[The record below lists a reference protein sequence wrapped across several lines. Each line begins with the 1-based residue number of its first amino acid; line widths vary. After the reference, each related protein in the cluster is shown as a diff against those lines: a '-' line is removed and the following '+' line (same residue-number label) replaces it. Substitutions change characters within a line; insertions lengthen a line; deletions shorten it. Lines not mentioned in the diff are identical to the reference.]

1 VKRWPIIL
9 GRGGTVLLAVGLALF
24 LVSFIPAGV
33 VGSSPTPVG
42 IDASTWCGYNLAVFA
57 PQQTL
62 TPQQTLHITISTTGV
77 VNVTLLDTTIE
88 AIYNWINDTY
98 HTSIT
103 NWSNITYFNGFVK
116 SNPTLI
122 AWQHKLDN
130 GTIDYDYVPTEVVS
144 IDQVN
149 MSLVFSNYG
158 SNPVVV
164 NYAGSVESRVAPTVK
179 VLTLSEFAIPIGVAL
194 TLPWLRELVR
204 AKRKRVKTSD
214 DIHTVT
220 LQKNIVRSANIRIT
234 CHFRYV
240 DSLNPSARALLTWT
254 CFCDWFCLL
263 KSILPSP

>member
-24 LVSFIPAGV
+24 LVSLIPYGQL
-33 VGSSPTPVG
+33 GSSMNLPGSVNA
-42 IDASTWCGYNLAVFA
+42 ASWWGYDLRDLATQ
-57 PQQTL
+57 PTL
-62 TPQQTLHITISTTGV
+62 TPQQTLHITVSSTGA
-77 VNVTLLDTTIE
+77 VNVTLIDTTVQ
-88 AIYNWINDTY
+88 AIMNWINGIHGNMTE
-98 HTSIT
+98 
-103 NWSNITYFNGFVK
+103 WSNITYFDGFVK

-122 AWQHKLDN
+122 VWQHKLNN

-149 MSLVFSNYG
+149 MSLVVSNYG

-164 NYAGSVESRVAPTVK
+164 NYAGSIESRVAPTVK

-214 DIHTVT
+214 NIHTV
-220 LQKNIVRSANIRIT
+220 
-234 CHFRYV
+234 
-240 DSLNPSARALLTWT
+240 
-254 CFCDWFCLL
+254 
-263 KSILPSP
+263 KSIHLIAPQHPWHD